1 MNKKQKISSV
11 LILSLCLINGVSA
24 AESLKDIKIEINGKS
39 VVSDVAPFI
48 DNNRTLVPIRVIS
61 ENLGYSVNWDN
72 QTRKVTVKNNDK
84 SIELTIGKKEVN
96 INGTNSSIDVAPMIK
111 SERTFVPLR
120 FISES
125 FDNDVNWDNNT
136 RTVIINKK
144 ETKVSSIF
152 DDSNINSIYK
162 NITPATPQP
171 KEKQVDDNNYIKP
184 YYLNKFTYSN
194 VPHSSMSYIY
204 KPQDSFS
211 SSYIKSDSLDKFI
224 TTEDLNFKK
233 YKSEQIEHIE
243 RLLKQIDIDQRNMST
258 LNYNKE
264 AEHIAI
270 QKLQEELRLIK
281 EPKTIED
288 KIHLLKIN
296 YDLTQKQNQMKFQT
310 EFVEFSDKSY
320 VNFRKYI
327 VKLKDS
333 KDKAEFFAR
342 LKECE
347 SQFKAYK
354 TEYYKRNMNYRLTS
368 DIKERNYIKDTI
380 DLLNLDNTNNNEDQI
395 FKLNKRLI
403 NLDSQIMYEKK
414 AETEYEK
421 YPETQKLLDEYEKSV
436 KKDIENYHKP
446 QNQENNKADT
456 STSSNDNVLKE
467 LTKNLRLFYY
477 IFPANTPSG
486 LYSFAE
492 AQNNSN
498 YTIKEMSIE
507 IILDNGKPFHYVLNG
522 SLTPNQKEKLLP
534 SDNINKNL
542 TGMTVERMYQSKV
555 SEFYAVVVL
564 PSGEE
569 TSVGFMNENA
579 NSSWIFGK

>member
-1 MNKKQKISSV
+1 MNNLKRISSTV
-11 LILSLCLINGVSA
+11 ILSLILIVDVSA
-24 AESLKDIKIEINGKS
+24 VENTKDIKIEIDGKS
-39 VVSDVAPFI
+39 IVSDVAPFI

-152 DDSNINSIYK
+152 EDSNINSIYK

-171 KEKQVDDNNYIKP
+171 KAKQVDDNNYIKP
-184 YYLNKFTYSN
+184 YYLNKFIYSN

-233 YKSEQIEHIE
+233 YKSEQLEHIE
-243 RLLKQIDIDQRNMST
+243 RLLKQIDRDQRNMST

-264 AEHIAI
+264 SEHIAI

-281 EPKTIED
+281 EPKTIQD

-296 YDLTQKQNQMKFQT
+296 YDLTQKQDEMKFQI
-310 EFVEFSDKSY
+310 EFNKFSDQNY
-320 VNFRKYI
+320 FNFSKYAS
-327 VKLKDS
+327 KLKDS
-333 KDKAEFFAR
+333 KNKAEFFAS
-342 LKECE
+342 LNECE
-347 SQFKAYK
+347 SQFKTYE
-354 TEYYKRNMNYRLTS
+354 TEYYKRVLNDRLS
-368 DIKERNYIKDTI
+368 SFIKERNYIKDTI
-380 DLLNLDNTNNNEDQI
+380 DLLNLDNTNNNKDQI
-395 FKLNKRLI
+395 FELNKRLI
-403 NLDSQIMYEKK
+403 NLDSQIMYAKN

-421 YPETQKLLDEYEKSV
+421 YPEVQKLLDEYEKSV
-436 KKDIENYHKP
+436 KNDIENYHKP
-446 QNQENNKADT
+446 QTKENNKTDINVNVED
-456 STSSNDNVLKE
+456 SVLKE
-467 LTKNLRLFYY
+467 LEKNLRLYYY

-486 LYSFAE
+486 LYSYAE
-492 AQNNSN
+492 VQNDSN
-498 YTIKEMSIE
+498 YTIKEMSLE
-507 IILDNGKPFHYVLNG
+507 LILDNGKPFHYVLNG
-522 SLTPNQKEKLLP
+522 SLAPNKKEKLLP
-534 SDNINKNL
+534 SNNMNKNL
-542 TGMTVERMYQSKV
+542 TGMTVDRMYQSKV

-579 NSSWIFGK
+579 NSSWIFGE

>member
-1 MNKKQKISSV
+1 MNKKQKISSA

-24 AESLKDIKIEINGKS
+24 AESLKEIKIEINGKS

-48 DNNRTLVPIRVIS
+48 DNDRTLVPIRVIS

-84 SIELTIGKKEVN
+84 SIELTIGRKDVN
-96 INGTNSSIDVAPMIK
+96 VNGNKSSIDVAPMIK
-111 SERTFVPLR
+111 NERTFVPLR

-136 RTVIINKK
+136 RTVKINKRDK
-144 ETKVSSIF
+144 KLASLFNGNSTSSTYTSVTNTPTQTK
-152 DDSNINSIYK
+152 
-162 NITPATPQP
+162 TQQP
-171 KEKQVDDNNYIKP
+171 NDNNYTK
-184 YYLNKFTYSN
+184 LHRLSEFTN
-194 VPHSSMSYIY
+194 NGV
-204 KPQDSFS
+204 
-211 SSYIKSDSLDKFI
+211 SDSTFNNTYRLQSFFNAKKPNSSERFT
-224 TTEDLNFKK
+224 TTEDLSFKK
-233 YKSEQIEHIE
+233 YKEEQMAHIE
-243 RLLKQIDIDQRNMST
+243 TLLRQIDLNKKNIST

-264 AEHIAI
+264 AERIAI
-270 QKLQEELRLIK
+270 RKLQEELNLIK
-281 EPKTIED
+281 EPKTVQE
-288 KIHLLKIN
+288 KLHFLKIN
-296 YDLTQKQNQMKFQT
+296 YDLTQKQDQMKFQT

-333 KDKAEFFAR
+333 KDKAEFLAR

-347 SQFKAYK
+347 SQFKAYE

-368 DIKERNYIKDTI
+368 NIKERNYTRDTL
-380 DLLNLDNTNNNEDQI
+380 DLLSLENANKNKNQI
-395 FKLNKRLI
+395 FELNKRLI
-403 NLDSQIMYEKK
+403 NLDSLIMYEKK

-456 STSSNDNVLKE
+456 NTSSNDNVLKE

-522 SLTPNQKEKLLP
+522 SLAPNQKEKLLP
-534 SDNINKNL
+534 SNNINKNL
-542 TGMTVERMYQSKV
+542 TGMTVDRMYQSKV

-569 TSVGFMNENA
+569 TSVGFMNDNA
-579 NSSWIFGK
+579 NSSWIFGE

>member
-1 MNKKQKISSV
+1 MNNLKRVSSTV
-11 LILSLCLINGVSA
+11 ILSLILIVDVSA
-24 AESLKDIKIEINGKS
+24 VENTKDIKIEIDGKS
-39 VVSDVAPFI
+39 IVSDVAPFI

-84 SIELTIGKKEVN
+84 SIELVIGKKYVKV
-96 INGTNSSIDVAPMIK
+96 NGTKSSIDVAPMIK
-111 SERTFVPLR
+111 NERTFVPLR

-125 FDNDVNWDNNT
+125 FDNYVNWDNNT
-136 RTVIINKK
+136 KTVIINKK

-152 DDSNINSIYK
+152 EDSNINSIYK

-171 KEKQVDDNNYIKP
+171 KAKQVDDNNYIKP
-184 YYLNKFTYSN
+184 YYLNKFIYSN

-233 YKSEQIEHIE
+233 YKSEQLEHIE

-264 AEHIAI
+264 SEHIAI

-281 EPKTIED
+281 EPKTLQD

-296 YDLTQKQNQMKFQT
+296 YDLTQKQDQMKFQI
-310 EFVEFSDKSY
+310 EFNKFSDQNY
-320 VNFRKYI
+320 FNFSKYAS
-327 VKLKDS
+327 KLKDS
-333 KDKAEFFAR
+333 KNKAEFFAS
-342 LKECE
+342 LNECE
-347 SQFKAYK
+347 SQFKTYE
-354 TEYYKRNMNYRLTS
+354 TEYYKRVLNDRLS
-368 DIKERNYIKDTI
+368 SFIKERNYIKDTI
-380 DLLNLDNTNNNEDQI
+380 DLLNLDNTNNNKDQI
-395 FKLNKRLI
+395 FELNKRLI
-403 NLDSQIMYEKK
+403 NLDSQIMYAKN

-421 YPETQKLLDEYEKSV
+421 YPEVQKLLDEYEKSV
-436 KKDIENYHKP
+436 KNDIENYHKP
-446 QNQENNKADT
+446 QTKENNKTDINVNVED
-456 STSSNDNVLKE
+456 SVLKE
-467 LTKNLRLFYY
+467 LEKNLRLYYY

-486 LYSFAE
+486 LYSYAE
-492 AQNNSN
+492 VQNDSN
-498 YTIKEMSIE
+498 YTIKEMSLE
-507 IILDNGKPFHYVLNG
+507 LILDNGKPFHYVLNG
-522 SLTPNQKEKLLP
+522 SLAPNKKEKLLP
-534 SDNINKNL
+534 SNNMNKNL
-542 TGMTVERMYQSKV
+542 TGMTVDRMYQSKV

-579 NSSWIFGK
+579 NSSWIFGE

>member
-1 MNKKQKISSV
+1 MNKKQKISSA

-24 AESLKDIKIEINGKS
+24 AESVKDIKIEINGKN

-48 DNNRTLVPIRVIS
+48 DNDRTLVPIRVIS

-84 SIELTIGKKEVN
+84 SIELTIGRKDVN
-96 INGTNSSIDVAPMIK
+96 VNGNKSSIDVAPMIK
-111 SERTFVPLR
+111 NERTFVPLR

-136 RTVIINKK
+136 RTVKINKRDK
-144 ETKVSSIF
+144 KLASLFNGNSTSSTYTSVTNTPTQTK
-152 DDSNINSIYK
+152 
-162 NITPATPQP
+162 TQQP
-171 KEKQVDDNNYIKP
+171 NDNNYTK
-184 YYLNKFTYSN
+184 LHRLSEFTN
-194 VPHSSMSYIY
+194 NGV
-204 KPQDSFS
+204 
-211 SSYIKSDSLDKFI
+211 SDSTFNNTYRLQSFFNAKKPNSSERFT
-224 TTEDLNFKK
+224 TTEDLSFKK
-233 YKSEQIEHIE
+233 YKEEQMTHIE
-243 RLLKQIDIDQRNMST
+243 TLLRQIDLNKKNIST

-264 AEHIAI
+264 SERIAI

-281 EPKTIED
+281 EPKTIQE
-288 KIHLLKIN
+288 KLHFLKIN
-296 YDLTQKQNQMKFQT
+296 YDLTQKQDQMKFQT
-310 EFVEFSDKSY
+310 EFVEFSDKNY
-320 VNFRKYI
+320 VNFRKYL

-333 KDKAEFFAR
+333 KDKAEFLAR

-347 SQFKAYK
+347 SQFKAYE

-368 DIKERNYIKDTI
+368 NIKERNYTRDTL
-380 DLLNLDNTNNNEDQI
+380 DLLSLENTNKNKDQI
-395 FKLNKRLI
+395 FELNKRLI
-403 NLDSQIMYEKK
+403 KLDSLIMYEKK

-456 STSSNDNVLKE
+456 NTSSNDNVLKE

-486 LYSFAE
+486 LYSYAE

-507 IILDNGKPFHYVLNG
+507 IILDNGKPFYYVLNG
-522 SLTPNQKEKLLP
+522 SLAPNQKGKLLA
-534 SDNINKNL
+534 SDNMNKNL
-542 TGMTVERMYQSKV
+542 TGMTLDRMYNSKV

-564 PSGEE
+564 PSGEV
-569 TSVGFMNENA
+569 TSVGFMNDNA
-579 NSSWIFGK
+579 NSSWIFDK

>member
-1 MNKKQKISSV
+1 MNKKQKISSA

-24 AESLKDIKIEINGKS
+24 TESVKDIKIEINGKN

-48 DNNRTLVPIRVIS
+48 DNDRTLVPIRVIS

-84 SIELTIGKKEVN
+84 SIELTIGRKDVN
-96 INGTNSSIDVAPMIK
+96 VNGNKSSIDVAPMIK
-111 SERTFVPLR
+111 NERTFVPLR

-136 RTVIINKK
+136 RTVRINKRDK
-144 ETKVSSIF
+144 KLASLFNGNSTSSTYTSVTNTPTQTK
-152 DDSNINSIYK
+152 
-162 NITPATPQP
+162 TQQP
-171 KEKQVDDNNYIKP
+171 NDNNYTK
-184 YYLNKFTYSN
+184 LHRLSEFTN
-194 VPHSSMSYIY
+194 NGV
-204 KPQDSFS
+204 
-211 SSYIKSDSLDKFI
+211 SDSTFNNTYRLQSFFNAKKPNSSERFT
-224 TTEDLNFKK
+224 TTEDLSFKK
-233 YKSEQIEHIE
+233 YKEEQMAHIE
-243 RLLKQIDIDQRNMST
+243 TLLRQIDLNKKNIST

-264 AEHIAI
+264 AERIAI
-270 QKLQEELRLIK
+270 RKLQEELNLIK
-281 EPKTIED
+281 EPKTVQE
-288 KIHLLKIN
+288 KLHFLKIN
-296 YDLTQKQNQMKFQT
+296 YDLTQKQDQMKFQT

-333 KDKAEFFAR
+333 KDKAEFLAR

-347 SQFKAYK
+347 SQFKAYE

-368 DIKERNYIKDTI
+368 NIKERNYTRDTL
-380 DLLNLDNTNNNEDQI
+380 DLLSLENANKNKNQI
-395 FKLNKRLI
+395 FELNKRLI
-403 NLDSQIMYEKK
+403 NLDSLIMYEKK

-456 STSSNDNVLKE
+456 NTSSNDNVLKE

-522 SLTPNQKEKLLP
+522 SLAPNQKEKLLP
-534 SDNINKNL
+534 SNNINKNL
-542 TGMTVERMYQSKV
+542 TGMTVDRMYQSKV

-569 TSVGFMNENA
+569 TSVGFMNDNV
-579 NSSWIFGK
+579 NSSWIFGE

>member
-1 MNKKQKISSV
+1 MNNLKRVSSTV
-11 LILSLCLINGVSA
+11 ILSLILIVDVSA
-24 AESLKDIKIEINGKS
+24 VENTKDIKIEIDGKS
-39 VVSDVAPFI
+39 IVSDVAPFI

-125 FDNDVNWDNNT
+125 FDNYVNWDNNT
-136 RTVIINKK
+136 KTVIINKK

-152 DDSNINSIYK
+152 EDSNINSIYK

-171 KEKQVDDNNYIKP
+171 KAKQVDDNNYIKP
-184 YYLNKFTYSN
+184 YYLNKFIYSN

-233 YKSEQIEHIE
+233 YKSEQLEHIE

-264 AEHIAI
+264 SEHIAI

-281 EPKTIED
+281 EPKTLQD

-296 YDLTQKQNQMKFQT
+296 YDLTQKQDQMKFQI
-310 EFVEFSDKSY
+310 EFNKFSDQNY
-320 VNFRKYI
+320 FNFSKYAS
-327 VKLKDS
+327 KLKDS
-333 KDKAEFFAR
+333 KNKAEFFAS
-342 LKECE
+342 LNECE
-347 SQFKAYK
+347 SQFKTYE
-354 TEYYKRNMNYRLTS
+354 TEYYKRVLNDRLS
-368 DIKERNYIKDTI
+368 SFIKERNYIKDTI
-380 DLLNLDNTNNNEDQI
+380 DLLNLDNTNNNKDQI
-395 FKLNKRLI
+395 FELNKRLI
-403 NLDSQIMYEKK
+403 NLDSQIMYAKN

-421 YPETQKLLDEYEKSV
+421 YPEVQKLLDEYEKSV
-436 KKDIENYHKP
+436 KNDIENYHKP
-446 QNQENNKADT
+446 QTKENNKTDINVNVED
-456 STSSNDNVLKE
+456 SVLKE
-467 LTKNLRLFYY
+467 LEKNLRLYYY

-486 LYSFAE
+486 LYSYAE
-492 AQNNSN
+492 VQNDSN
-498 YTIKEMSIE
+498 YTIKEMSLE
-507 IILDNGKPFHYVLNG
+507 LILDNGKPFHYVLNG
-522 SLTPNQKEKLLP
+522 SLAPNKKEKLLP
-534 SDNINKNL
+534 SNNMNKNL
-542 TGMTVERMYQSKV
+542 TGMTVDRMYQSKV

-579 NSSWIFGK
+579 NSSWIFGE

>member
-1 MNKKQKISSV
+1 MNNLKRISSTV
-11 LILSLCLINGVSA
+11 ILSLILIVDVSA
-24 AESLKDIKIEINGKS
+24 VENTKDIKIEIDGKS
-39 VVSDVAPFI
+39 IVSDVAPFI

-72 QTRKVTVKNNDK
+72 QARKVTVKNNDK
-84 SIELTIGKKEVN
+84 SIELVIGKKYVKV
-96 INGTNSSIDVAPMIK
+96 NGTKSSIDVAPMIK
-111 SERTFVPLR
+111 NERTFVPLR

-125 FDNDVNWDNNT
+125 FDNDVSWDNNT
-136 RTVIINKK
+136 RTVKINKK
-144 ETKVSSIF
+144 DTKVASIF
-152 DDSNINSIYK
+152 NDSNIKSAYK
-162 NITPATPQP
+162 SITPITPQP
-171 KEKQVDDNNYIKP
+171 KAQQVDDNNYIKP
-184 YYLNKFTYSN
+184 YYLNKFIYSN

-211 SSYIKSDSLDKFI
+211 SSYNKSDSLDKFI

-233 YKSEQIEHIE
+233 YKSEQIEHVE

-296 YDLTQKQNQMKFQT
+296 YDLTQKQDQMKFQI
-310 EFVEFSDKSY
+310 EFNKFSDQSY
-320 VNFRKYI
+320 FNFLKCSS
-327 VKLKDS
+327 KLKEN
-333 KDKAEFFAR
+333 KDKAEFFTR
-342 LKECE
+342 LNECE
-347 SQFKAYK
+347 SQFKTYK
-354 TEYYKRNMNYRLTS
+354 TEYYKRVLNDRLS
-368 DIKERNYIKDTI
+368 SFIKERNYIKDTI
-380 DLLNLDNTNNNEDQI
+380 DLLNLDNTNNNKDQI
-395 FKLNKRLI
+395 FELNKRLI
-403 NLDSQIMYEKK
+403 NLDSQIMYAKN

-421 YPETQKLLDEYEKSV
+421 YPEVQKLLDEYEKSV

-486 LYSFAE
+486 LYSYAE
-492 AQNNSN
+492 VQNDSN
-498 YTIKEMSIE
+498 YTIKEMSLE
-507 IILDNGKPFHYVLNG
+507 LILDNGKPFHYVLNG
-522 SLTPNQKEKLLP
+522 SLAPNKKEKLLP
-534 SDNINKNL
+534 SNNMNKNL
-542 TGMTVERMYQSKV
+542 TGMTVDRMYQSKV

-579 NSSWIFGK
+579 NSSWIFGE

>member
-1 MNKKQKISSV
+1 MSNLKKISSTV
-11 LILSLCLINGVSA
+11 MLSLILLCNVSA
-24 AESLKDIKIEINGKS
+24 AESTKDIKIEIDGNN

-84 SIELTIGKKEVN
+84 SIEFTIGKKEVN
-96 INGTNSSIDVAPMIK
+96 INGTNSSIDVAPIIK
-111 SERTFVPLR
+111 NERTFVPLR

-125 FDNDVNWDNNT
+125 FDNYVNWDNNT
-136 RTVIINKK
+136 KTVIINKK

-152 DDSNINSIYK
+152 EDSNINSIYK

-171 KEKQVDDNNYIKP
+171 KAKQVDDNNYIKP
-184 YYLNKFTYSN
+184 YYLNKFIYSN

-233 YKSEQIEHIE
+233 YKSEQLEHIE

-264 AEHIAI
+264 SEHIAI

-281 EPKTIED
+281 EPKTLQD

-296 YDLTQKQNQMKFQT
+296 YDLTQKQDQMKFQI
-310 EFVEFSDKSY
+310 EFNKFSDQNY
-320 VNFRKYI
+320 FNFSKYAS
-327 VKLKDS
+327 KLKDS
-333 KDKAEFFAR
+333 KNKAEFFAS
-342 LKECE
+342 LNECE
-347 SQFKAYK
+347 SQFKTYE
-354 TEYYKRNMNYRLTS
+354 TEYYKRVLNDRLS
-368 DIKERNYIKDTI
+368 SFIKERNYIKDTI
-380 DLLNLDNTNNNEDQI
+380 DLLNLDNTNNNKDQI
-395 FKLNKRLI
+395 FELNKRLI
-403 NLDSQIMYEKK
+403 NLDSQIMYAKN

-421 YPETQKLLDEYEKSV
+421 YPEVQKLLDEYEKSV
-436 KKDIENYHKP
+436 KNDIENYHKP
-446 QNQENNKADT
+446 QTKENNKTDINVNVED
-456 STSSNDNVLKE
+456 SVLKE
-467 LTKNLRLFYY
+467 LEKNLRLYYY

-486 LYSFAE
+486 LYSYAE
-492 AQNNSN
+492 VQNDSN
-498 YTIKEMSIE
+498 YTIKEMSLE
-507 IILDNGKPFHYVLNG
+507 LILDNGKPFHYVLNG
-522 SLTPNQKEKLLP
+522 SLAPNKKEKLLP
-534 SDNINKNL
+534 SNNMNKNL
-542 TGMTVERMYQSKV
+542 TGMTVDRMYQSKV

-579 NSSWIFGK
+579 NSSWIFGE